1 MAVCLYDEVGI
12 QSSSIVLLLLLLGSC
27 VDCGTVIIAVAV
39 AVAVAAVRFLILPN
53 PFAMMRMMTLMMM
66 I

>member
-12 QSSSIVLLLLLLGSC
+12 QSSSIVLLLLLLGSW
-27 VDCGTVIIAVAV
+27 VDCGIVII